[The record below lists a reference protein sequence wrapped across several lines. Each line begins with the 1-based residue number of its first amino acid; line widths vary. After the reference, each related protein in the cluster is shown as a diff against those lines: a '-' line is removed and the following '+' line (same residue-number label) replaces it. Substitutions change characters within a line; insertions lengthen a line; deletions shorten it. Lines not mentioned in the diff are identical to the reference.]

1 SDRIPLT
8 SLTLHGARAAQSV
21 RFRALRAVLGNGQQA
36 AGTITGDGQFDAGKV
51 NMSLRTE
58 RFNLKHID
66 ERMRATRLSGSVTLQ
81 HADGRQNMVLDLS
94 EPLDRNRLT
103 LAARADIADNVVNV
117 PEAALRIGNGAAV
130 FSGSVQLDEA
140 QSFQAEGQLQRFR
153 LTELGDFP

>member
-1 SDRIPLT
+1 
-8 SLTLHGARAAQSV
+8 
-21 RFRALRAVLGNGQQA
+21 
-36 AGTITGDGQFDAGKV
+36 
-51 NMSLRTE
+51 
-58 RFNLKHID
+58 
-66 ERMRATRLSGSVTLQ
+66 TRLSGSVTLQ

-153 LTELGDFP
+153 LTELGDFPDLPDLLLNGSFAAQGQRSPDLQAELHFELSDSRLAGHALQGSGQARLQDNSIAIPNLS